1 MIKLS
6 EEGMSKAQRG
16 QKRGLLSQTA
26 KLWMNAKE
34 KFLREIES
42 TTSENRPMIWKGN
55 SFIAD
60 MEKVLSVWIEDQAS
74 HNIPFSQSLI
84 QSKALTLH
92 SRKAERDEEAVGEK
106 LKTSRNWLVR
116 FKGKS
121 CLHNIKVQSEA
132 ASTDAKPA
140 TRYPE
145 DLAKIINEG
154 ATLNHRFFNVDK
166 AVILEED
173 VI

>member
-6 EEGMSKAQRG
+6 EEGVSKAQTG

-42 TTSENRPMIWKGN
+42 NTSADRQMIWKGN

-84 QSKALTLH
+84 QSKALTLLH
-92 SRKAERDEEAVGEK
+92 SRNAERGEEAVGEK
-106 LKTSRNWLVR
+106 PEASRNRLAR
-116 FKGKS
+116 FKEKS

-132 ASTDAKPA
+132 ASTDAKTCNKI
-140 TRYPE
+140 TR
-145 DLAKIINEG
+145 
-154 ATLNHRFFNVDK
+154 RSS
-166 AVILEED
+166 
-173 VI
+173 